1 MAVLSVAEEA
11 VLNLAES
18 LWQSRKARCEER
30 VMWLTCILIL
40 LDILL
45 LKDCETWFW
54 PVLIM
59 IPQMLLIVG
68 LKAFIAKSFRT
79 PLERS
84 FHGH

>member
-1 MAVLSVAEEA
+1 MKGDYSSQ
-11 VLNLAES
+11 S
-18 LWQSRKARCEER
+18 LKQFRKEHCEER

-45 LKDCETWFW
+45 LKDCKTWFW
-54 PVLIM
+54 PLLIG

>member
-1 MAVLSVAEEA
+1 MAVLSVQEEA
-11 VLNLAES
+11 FLNLAES
-18 LWQSRKARCEER
+18 LWQLRKERSEER

-54 PVLIM
+54 PLLIG

-84 FHGH
+84 LYGH

>member
-54 PVLIM
+54 PLLIG